1 MNKKYLVLLFIIIIL
16 IILIISTI
24 WYFIIDKKVVYNQE
38 MESHKMIIKKIEN
51 RDEILGTSLIRTLDA
66 NLEENTSSG
75 IVSTDEMM
83 LNIGRVFN
91 CLGEPNYI
99 SINSENWFE
108 YDLRCDGIILTVYGN
123 SLEIHIGGMPD
134 EQSKIKA
141 DELLEYIKSFEP
153 KDIYYETYYMDF
165 ESKEIFE
172 IKNGKPFYRYE
183 QLHLTEK
190 EFVELYRKVYNLN
203 DES

>member
-1 MNKKYLVLLFIIIIL
+1 MKKQISSLWWHFDRIFAESGKKAWLQLAIIIGLAIL
-16 IILIISTI
+16 LIF
-24 WYFIIDKKVVYNQE
+24 FI
-38 MESHKMIIKKIEN
+38 
-51 RDEILGTSLIRTLDA
+51 A
-66 NLEENTSSG
+66 G
-75 IVSTDEMM
+75 IGFLVK
-83 LNIGRVFN
+83 
-91 CLGEPNYI
+91 
-99 SINSENWFE
+99 NWFE

-141 DELLEYIKSFEP
+141 DELVEYIKSFEP
-153 KDIYYETYYMDF
+153 KDIYYEAYYMDF